1 MEGPEFVDEIGGVV
15 CKNCKTARCPCAKSE
30 KEAESRKVELRVDT
44 IAKLNVFKK
53 LYPRVAVMARSR
65 P

>member
-44 IAKLNVFKK
+44 IAKLNVFK
-53 LYPRVAVMARSR
+53 
-65 P
+65 